1 MLQLADQFP
10 GTPRA
15 FVVGPRCSAETIFPV
30 GSTACVDV
38 RLTPI
43 GAARLF
49 GPVLGDMIDQQVD
62 LDVLLRGRH
71 TADLLI
77 DRLLEGTWSQRLI
90 TVERFL
96 IDRLAIEAHV
106 PPEVSWAWQALRR
119 TCGEVR
125 VGRLVAE
132 TGWSHRHFVRQFRRH
147 TGLAPKAAGQLI
159 RLSATLEALQ
169 HEQPISLAGLAVR
182 LGYHDQAHMTRE
194 VSRGVGATPG
204 QLMTAPD
211 LAPPA
216 SVAESP
222 CRPPLR

>member
-1 MLQLADQFP
+1 M
-10 GTPRA
+10 
-15 FVVGPRCSAETIFPV
+15 GPRSSAETIFPV
-30 GSTACVDV
+30 GATACVDV
-38 RLTPI
+38 KLTPV

-62 LDVLLRGRH
+62 LDVFLRGRR

-77 DRLLEGTWSQRLI
+77 DQLLEGTWSQRLI

-96 IDRLAIEAHV
+96 IGQLAIEALV

-119 TCGEVR
+119 SGGEVR
-125 VGRLVAE
+125 VGRLVSE

-159 RLSATLEALQ
+159 RLSAALQALQ
-169 HEQPISLAGLAVR
+169 HEESTSLAELAVR

-204 QLMTAPD
+204 QLMTAHD